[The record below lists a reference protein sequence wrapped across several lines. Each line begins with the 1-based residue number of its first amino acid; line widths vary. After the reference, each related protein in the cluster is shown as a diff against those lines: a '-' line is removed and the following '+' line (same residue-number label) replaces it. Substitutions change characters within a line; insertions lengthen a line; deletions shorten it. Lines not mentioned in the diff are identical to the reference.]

1 LTQKG
6 MPDQRDL
13 AAILQKRGYAGLRK
27 IGEGS
32 YGIALLIEDAERLK
46 FVCKL
51 VDISKASV
59 TEIQETKKEARLL
72 SQVKHPYIVRYRENF
87 MDRGWMCIIM
97 DYADGGDL
105 SAQIDAATRKR
116 TPLEERKVLHC
127 VTQSVLALKYLHA
140 KHILHR
146 DLKPSNIFLTR
157 SGDVRLGDFG
167 MSKVMSCTGAYART
181 FVGTPYYVS
190 PEVIQEKPYAWP
202 ADVWSMGCIWFQM
215 CARRVP
221 FEARNITELAQKI
234 LYGKIPTLPEGYS
247 DAARTLCAQMM
258 ARKAHDR
265 PSCDG
270 VIDSD
275 LIQATVRQMLK
286 DGEDRKKE
294 KAKEKPAEQHVE
306 ISEKTRI
313 RHEIMDQFQ
322 MFDRNGDGVIDR
334 TELAT
339 VLKHLDAGVW
349 TDDMVDKVVA
359 VADSNGDGQIQ
370 FDEFLI
376 WAFGGKNT
384 TGLAARA
391 DETIAKARKAVDDRD
406 LATLGQTLLDW
417 RKAVDVGCLRVSP
430 PEVCIRTCQALA
442 DVISGSK
449 DLLECHGDAQASFQA
464 VRQCRAILLAVEQLL
479 EECGRQ
485 HVQRIA
491 SITAEDDFVRGLCLE
506 LANGTR
512 TGSCENGLADSTLEA
527 SGARWELLTEG
538 ERIVAVKGL
547 TGAQDGQGGG
557 PNEDHFSAANL
568 TICTS
573 HGRELEYGYQTG
585 GDPFFFKAEEGDEIE
600 ELKFS
605 GKTCSG
611 IRTAPIKVNWQ
622 KSEVEA
628 VRNVFKPAVDA
639 VWTTLLYLAWRVGPR
654 HGKYALLEARRL
666 GVPDMPLP
674 EDILERQASRLSTAV
689 APEHWLLALM
699 PGAPRSGS
707 LGPDVGVGR
716 VHLNTNDITKLQ
728 VLLTSSFRPESIQ
741 RAGDGDGGGGTM
753 LPVGLELVRGI
764 RLQNWHA
771 WIRFLTRREEIRAE
785 VLNLRENGNLE
796 TVRDAGTAA
805 TVHLESLGIAIDS
818 ETQGAWLFH
827 GISAK
832 AAEDSFSEKDFDIAK
847 ADAVDGRLYGRGIY
861 FSEWS
866 SSVDRLFVADS
877 ASGLRCMLL
886 CRVTLGH
893 VLREDAVLP
902 DVMHVVDQCTSG
914 PHHSVL
920 GDREERCPGS
930 TREFVVYDKDQVYPE
945 FLLWYKRSYK

>member
-1 LTQKG
+1 

-13 AAILQKRGYAGLRK
+13 AAILQKRGYTAVRK

-51 VDISKASV
+51 VDVSKATV
-59 TEIQETKKEARLL
+59 TEAQESKKEARLL
-72 SQVKHPYIVRYRENF
+72 AQVKHPYIVRYRENF
-87 MDRGWMCIIM
+87 ADRGWLCIIM
-97 DYADGGDL
+97 DYCDGGDL
-105 SAQIDAATRKR
+105 TGQIEAATRKR
-116 TPLEERKVLHC
+116 TPLEERKVLHW

-146 DLKPSNIFLTR
+146 DLKPSNIFLTI

-215 CARRVP
+215 CAQRVP

-234 LYGKIPTLPEGYS
+234 LYGRIPTLPEGYS
-247 DAARTLCAQMM
+247 DAARVLCAKMM

-270 VIDSD
+270 VIDTD
-275 LIQATVRQMLK
+275 LIQATVRQMLN
-286 DGEDRKKE
+286 ESEARKKE
-294 KAKEKPAEQHVE
+294 KAKEKEKAVEEQAE
-306 ISEKTRI
+306 ITEKTRI

-334 TELAT
+334 TELAS

-376 WAFGGKNT
+376 WAFGGKNS

-391 DETIAKARKAVDDRD
+391 DETIARARKAADDGD
-406 LATLGQTLLDW
+406 LPTLGQTLLDW
-417 RKAVDVGCLRVSP
+417 RKAIDVGCLRVSP

-449 DLLECHGDAQASFQA
+449 DLLERQEDVHTSFQA
-464 VRQCRAILLAVEQLL
+464 VRQCRAILLTVEQLL

-491 SITAEDDFVRGLCLE
+491 SITSDGSVRGVCLE
-506 LANGTR
+506 LANGMR
-512 TGSCENGLADSTLEA
+512 TGSCIKGISDRSLEA
-527 SGARWELLTEG
+527 SEAKWDLLSEG
-538 ERIVAVKGL
+538 ERIIAVRGETATEAK
-547 TGAQDGQGGG
+547 TKAD
-557 PNEDHFSAANL
+557 NAEEADEDYCLAANL
-568 TICTS
+568 AVCTS
-573 HGRELEYGYQTG
+573 HGRELEFGSVTG
-585 GDPFFFKAEEGDEIE
+585 GDTFSFKAEEGDEIE
-600 ELKFS
+600 ELKFT

-611 IRTAPIKVNWQ
+611 VRTAPIKVNWA
-622 KSEVEA
+622 KNEVEA
-628 VRNVFKPAVDA
+628 VQSVYKPAVDI
-639 VWTTLLYLAWRVGPR
+639 VWTTLLSLAWRVGPR
-654 HGKYALLEARRL
+654 RGKYALLEARRL
-666 GVPDMPLP
+666 GVPDIPLP
-674 EDILERQASRLSTAV
+674 EDVLEKQASLLSSATP
-689 APEHWLLALM
+689 PEHWILSLM
-699 PGAPRSGS
+699 PGAPPSGG
-707 LGPDVGVGR
+707 LDPDVGVGK
-716 VHLNTNDITKLQ
+716 VHLSTNEVTKLQ
-728 VLLTSSFRPESIQ
+728 ALLTSSFRLE
-741 RAGDGDGGGGTM
+741 RAQQAGASM
-753 LPVGLELVRGI
+753 LPAGLELVRGI

-785 VLNLRENGNLE
+785 VLRLREKGNLE
-796 TVRDAGTAA
+796 TVSDAGTAA

-827 GISAK
+827 GVSAR
-832 AAEDSFSEKDFDIAK
+832 AAEDAFAEKDFDIAK

-877 ASGLRCMLL
+877 ISGMRCMLL

-914 PHHSVL
+914 PYHSVL